1 MRARVSLLL
10 IALYSTKIIGSLA
23 YNPNI
28 IERKPSNFSSNNKK
42 IICSLPIEQIEINTC
57 KVELYSIIE
66 VAIAL
71 IFM

>member
-23 YNPNI
+23 YNQNI
-28 IERKPSNFSSNNKK
+28 INRKPSNYSSNNKK
-42 IICSLPIEQIEINTC
+42 IICSQPIEQIEVNTC
-57 KVELYSIIE
+57 KVELYSVIE
-66 VAIAL
+66 IVIAL